1 MGTITKTI
9 WKKSKKNPKINI
21 AIITIIKELIFAP
34 GISVRKFSTIKSPPK
49 PRKTREKSDAPMS
62 IKNTIALIFRVSTHE
77 SFKISKLSL
86 FFAKEIIIAPN
97 APNDA
102 DSVGVAIPKSID
114 PRTNI
119 IRIIGGKITLK
130 ISLRVI
136 FFLCDFIIG
145 KLFGLNKEQSIIQ
158 KL

>member
-1 MGTITKTI
+1 M
-9 WKKSKKNPKINI
+9 
-21 AIITIIKELIFAP
+21 IKEFIFAP

-49 PRKTREKSDAPMS
+49 PRKTRENRDAPIS
-62 IKNTIALIFRVSTHE
+62 IKNTIALIFRVSIHE
-77 SFKISKLSL
+77 SFKTLKLSL

-119 IRIIGGKITLK
+119 MRITGGKITPK
-130 ISLRVI
+130 VSAKVI
-136 FFLCDFIIG
+136 FSLCDFI
-145 KLFGLNKEQSIIQ
+145 
-158 KL
+158 